1 MFMSRG
7 ECVRRGEVGR
17 DGCDDLGEA
26 EFTSY
31 SVVGGVGP
39 ASPGAFYGTE
49 RGRFAKPGGWTEGVE
64 AAEEV

>member
-1 MFMSRG
+1 M
-7 ECVRRGEVGR
+7 GR